1 MTSQEL
7 FWICAIVAAVLSLS
21 FVLGKKGYMRPSP
34 LDLRKGNKTNQPAKT
49 TGIVKAQGNVIHFK
63 TQTPEERAEG
73 KSLNVI
79 FMFNGHNFDAFE
91 VLGLPAGAK
100 PEAVRKA
107 YELMK
112 KQTTK
117 DSLEF
122 IEAAYHA
129 ILKDREPQK

>member
-7 FWICAIVAAVLSLS
+7 FWICAIVAAVLSMS

-34 LDLRKGNKTNQPAKT
+34 LDLRKGNKSSQPPGT
-49 TGIVKAQGNVIHFK
+49 SGLVKASQNVVHFK
-63 TQTPEERAEG
+63 TRSAEEITEG

-107 YELMK
+107 YELMR

-117 DSLEF
+117 DSQEF
-122 IEAAYHA
+122 IEAAYQA
-129 ILKDREPQK
+129 ILKDREPRK